1 MDMIKKIYLNKMAQ
15 KMLFGYLEGVDWH
28 IDLCVSNP
36 NPKRSP
42 ADDYILMTEKEQNR
56 IYDKVIDCINNYKNK
71 YNGKFSEIEIDDEI
85 AFYLSSNADCQADLI
100 NSEVLSE
107 ENVEEIFEE
116 YWCYKSNKQKTRIK
130 ANKENLYKEYKL
142 AQKQLIKLSK
152 LHA

>member
-1 MDMIKKIYLNKMAQ
+1 MIKKIYLNKMAQ

-71 YNGKFSEIEIDDEI
+71 YNGKFSEIEIDDEVW
-85 AFYLSSNADCQADLI
+85 D
-100 NSEVLSE
+100 
-107 ENVEEIFEE
+107 EIQGTLPPHCE
-116 YWCYKSNKQKTRIK
+116 S
-130 ANKENLYKEYKL
+130 
-142 AQKQLIKLSK
+142 
-152 LHA
+152 

>member
-1 MDMIKKIYLNKMAQ
+1 MIKKIYLNKMAQ

-107 ENVEEIFEE
+107 VNVEEIFE
-116 YWCYKSNKQKTRIK
+116 
-130 ANKENLYKEYKL
+130 
-142 AQKQLIKLSK
+142 
-152 LHA
+152 

>member
-1 MDMIKKIYLNKMAQ
+1 MKIYLNEMAQ

-42 ADDYILMTEKEQNR
+42 VDDYILMTEKEQNR

-100 NSEVLSE
+100 DSEVLDPSN
-107 ENVEEIFEE
+107 NVEDIFEANMSSNGKE
-116 YWCYKSNKQKTRIK
+116 YDRVRKG
-130 ANKENLYKEYKL
+130 KENLYNEYVL
-142 AQKQLIKLSK
+142 AKKQLNKLVKITKKES
-152 LHA
+152 A

>member
-1 MDMIKKIYLNKMAQ
+1 
-15 KMLFGYLEGVDWH
+15 MLFGYLEGVDWH

-42 ADDYILMTEKEQNR
+42 TDDYILMTEKEQNR

-85 AFYLSSNADCQADLI
+85 AFYLSSNADSQADLI

>member
-1 MDMIKKIYLNKMAQ
+1 MIKKIYLNKMAQ

-42 ADDYILMTEKEQNR
+42 TDDYILMTEKEQNR

-85 AFYLSSNADCQADLI
+85 AFYLSSNADSQADLI